1 LNNQQLRLAAL
12 VLLIAPTFGQN
23 VTCRVN
29 HRNLMSK
36 PKEFQESDYSNDGS
50 NIVFKRQRKYHWI
63 SMSIISYQIPKN
75 PGFAV
80 YLLPIL

>member
-1 LNNQQLRLAAL
+1 
-12 VLLIAPTFGQN
+12 
-23 VTCRVN
+23 
-29 HRNLMSK
+29 MSK

-80 YLLPIL
+80 YEAPIVGQRRENLIVRVKFESVEP